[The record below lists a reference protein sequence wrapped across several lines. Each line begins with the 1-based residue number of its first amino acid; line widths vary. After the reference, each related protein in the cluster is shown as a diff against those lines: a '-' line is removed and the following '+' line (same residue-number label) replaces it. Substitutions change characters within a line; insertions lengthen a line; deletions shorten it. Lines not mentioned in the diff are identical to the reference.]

1 MITEFGKQL
10 RVIRI
15 KNDELMLDMA
25 KKLKVTPSYLS
36 AVENGKRNIPN
47 EWPDVIGQLYKL
59 SKLELSDLI
68 TAAER
73 SKDSIQ
79 INLLKASEEQ
89 KDFAL
94 ALAREFEN
102 LDKGTIKKLQESLKS
117 CRKEKKK
124 RDV

>member
-1 MITEFGKQL
+1 MITDFGKQL

-47 EWPDVIGQLYKL
+47 EWPEVIGRLYKL
-59 SKLELSDLI
+59 SKMELVDLKN
-68 TAAER
+68 AAEK

-79 INLLKASEEQ
+79 ISLAKASEEQ
-89 KDFAL
+89 KDFVL
-94 ALAREFEN
+94 ALAREFDN
-102 LDKGTIKKLQESLKS
+102 LDRSTIKKLQESLKD
-117 CRKEKKK
+117 CRREKKK